1 MELLVEKSV
10 TISLYDGCVWGGGLG
25 SLQWVAV
32 SQMPTFLRK
41 VAGAFPLK
49 IWPPPFLVPL
59 ESLSNCASFGY
70 WNMGWQ
76 MWLKCQKMST
86 KVARW
91 QKVAKRGQFLDYGS
105 LMLQDRAMIMVY
117 AKNQLVKVYQ
127 PVFEFWDLTH
137 CKKSYAWLIDLEN
150 LVFGPLCI

>member
-1 MELLVEKSV
+1 
-10 TISLYDGCVWGGGLG
+10 
-25 SLQWVAV
+25 
-32 SQMPTFLRK
+32 
-41 VAGAFPLK
+41 
-49 IWPPPFLVPL
+49 
-59 ESLSNCASFGY
+59 
-70 WNMGWQ
+70 
-76 MWLKCQKMST
+76 MST

-137 CKKSYAWLIDLEN
+137 CKKSYA
-150 LVFGPLCI
+150 